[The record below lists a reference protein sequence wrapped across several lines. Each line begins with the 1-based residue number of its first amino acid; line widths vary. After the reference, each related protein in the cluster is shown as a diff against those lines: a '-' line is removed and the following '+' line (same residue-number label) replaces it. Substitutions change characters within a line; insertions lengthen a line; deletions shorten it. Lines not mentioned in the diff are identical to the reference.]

1 MTEVFLLAFFAAIL
15 LMGIRR
21 PFLWVLLYLYVD
33 ILSPNK
39 IGTQLLVAIP
49 MSLIAFV
56 VVFAGWLLFDPT
68 KRHARF
74 GSRQALILILML
86 YCFGTT
92 YAAAFQDTAWE
103 KWEWVW
109 KTLLFAAFLPM
120 TLTTRLRIEAAVLFN
135 FLALA
140 TIVIN
145 GGVKT
150 LFGGGGYGTL
160 RLLID
165 NNSGLY
171 ESSTIACAAITAI
184 PLAWWLA
191 THGTIF
197 PRDWKAKAFAL
208 GYTFAAMLMPIGTSA
223 RTGLIC
229 LAVFG
234 LLMVVQMK
242 RRVLYG
248 AMMGLA
254 LIVALPFLPSA
265 FTDRMST
272 IGNYQSDQSASTRV
286 EVWKWTFDYALDNPL
301 GGGFTSYRSNS
312 FEFTTTNVERDGSTA
327 MVTQQVVIDKSR
339 AFHSSYFEMLGEQG
353 WIGLGLFLLI
363 HLLGITQMQR
373 VKRAWRGRT
382 GERERWVSPLALA
395 LQQAQLIYL
404 VGALFVGIAYQ
415 PFIMLIIG
423 LQCALWS
430 YTRRVETDHREQEL
444 RARRLQKAPDIDDA
458 VTA

>member
-1 MTEVFLLAFFAAIL
+1 MTEGFLLAFVAAIL
-15 LMGIRR
+15 VMGLRR

-49 MSLIAFV
+49 MSLIAFIA
-56 VVFAGWLLFDPT
+56 VFAGWMLFDPT

-74 GSRQALILILML
+74 GVRQGLIILLLL
-86 YCFGTT
+86 YCLATT
-92 YAAAFQDTAWE
+92 YSAAFPDSAWE

-120 TLTTRLRIEAAVLFN
+120 TLTTRLRIESAVLFN

-184 PLAWWLA
+184 PLAWWIA
-191 THGTIF
+191 SHGTIF
-197 PRDWKAKAFAL
+197 PRDWRTKAFAA
-208 GYTFAAMLMPIGTSA
+208 GYTFAAALMPIGTSA

-229 LAVFG
+229 LGVFG

-248 AMMGLA
+248 ALMGVSL
-254 LIVALPFLPSA
+254 LIALPFLPSA

-286 EVWKWTFDYALDNPL
+286 EVWKWTVGYALDNPL
-301 GGGFTSYRSNS
+301 GGGFTAYRSNS
-312 FEFTTTNVERDGSTA
+312 FEFTTTNVDSDGSTA
-327 MVTQQVVIDKSR
+327 VVTENVVIDKSR

-363 HLLGITQMQR
+363 HLLGLTQMQR
-373 VKRAWRGRT
+373 IKRGWRGR
-382 GERERWVSPLALA
+382 GAEHERWVSPLALA

-415 PFIMLIIG
+415 PFIMLIVG

-430 YTRRVETDHREQEL
+430 YARRIESDERAQVR
-444 RARRLQKAPDIDDA
+444 RARRPRIGPNADDA

>member
-1 MTEVFLLAFFAAIL
+1 MTEIFLLGFFAAVL
-15 LMGIRR
+15 LLGIRR

-39 IGTQLLVAIP
+39 IGTQILVAIP

-56 VVFAGWLLFDPT
+56 MVFAGWLFFDPT
-68 KRHARF
+68 KRDARF
-74 GSRQALILILML
+74 GIRQALIVILML
-86 YCFGTT
+86 YCLGTT
-92 YAAAFQDTAWE
+92 YTAVFAETAWE

-109 KTLLFAAFLPM
+109 KTLVFAAFLPM

-140 TIVIN
+140 TIVVN
-145 GGVKT
+145 GGIKT
-150 LFGGGGYGTL
+150 LFGGGGYETL

-191 THGTIF
+191 AHGTIF
-197 PRDWKAKAFAL
+197 PRDWKVKAFAA
-208 GYTFAAMLMPIGTSA
+208 GYTFAAMLMPIGTGA
-223 RTGLIC
+223 RTGLVC
-229 LAVFG
+229 LGVFA
-234 LLMVVQMK
+234 LLMIVQMK

-248 AMMGLA
+248 ALMGIA
-254 LIVALPFLPSA
+254 LVVSLPFLPSA
-265 FTDRMST
+265 FTARMST
-272 IGNYQSDQSASTRV
+272 IGNYQGDQSASTRV
-286 EVWKWTFDYALDNPL
+286 EVWKWTVDYALDNPL
-301 GGGFTSYRSNS
+301 GGGFTSYQSNS
-312 FEFTTTNVERDGSTA
+312 FEFTTRSVNSDGATSVVKENVIVDE
-327 MVTQQVVIDKSR
+327 SR

-353 WIGLGLFLLI
+353 WPGLGLFLLI
-363 HLLGITQMQR
+363 HLLGITQMQKL
-373 VKRAWRGRT
+373 KRAWRGRDS
-382 GERERWVSPLALA
+382 ERERWVSPLALA

-430 YTRRVETDHREQEL
+430 YTRRIETAARAREL
-444 RARRLQKAPDIDDA
+444 RERRPRYDARGADA
-458 VTA
+458 VTG